1 MAGFPRG
8 TVLYGEEHG
17 LGSFSAVAAF
27 LTERYEIS
35 PPLKRQNVYG
45 WWKRGTLNQAGQRF
59 PVAVK
64 TEKRGPKTLRWF
76 ALGDVSIWYAA
87 GVKLGR
93 RPGQLA
99 E

>member
-8 TVLYGEEHG
+8 TVLYEEDHG

-27 LTERYEIS
+27 LTERYVLR
-35 PPLKRQNVYG
+35 PPVKRQHVYG
-45 WWKRGTLNQAGQRF
+45 WWVRGTLNKAGQKF
-59 PVAVK
+59 PQPVR
-64 TEKRGPKTLRWF
+64 TEKRGPKTLRYF

-87 GVKLGR
+87 GVKMGR
-93 RPGQLA
+93 RAHQQP